1 VKDTADFDELSR
13 VVPALPGLLNS
24 AKGRG
29 VVVSGLLERLI
40 GTAGTIATLVD
51 DLLTFWDAGAGGGCA
66 G

>member
-1 VKDTADFDELSR
+1 
-13 VVPALPGLLNS
+13 
-24 AKGRG
+24 